1 VIRYKLI
8 NVRRDRD
15 EEEVLEEDEHF
26 SQVSSELINRK
37 LKVRVLCSKRTIRA
51 TREEEDL
58 VLTKSELFSMLEEIL
73 PASSRISKM

>member
-1 VIRYKLI
+1 MIRYKLI